1 MNWTVLILFGIAII
15 ALVVFLV
22 LRNIKDKRQLEEQLK
37 NDYPKPKGD
46 EGDTDAEET
55 TK

>member
-1 MNWTVLILFGIAII
+1 MDWTVLILFGIAII

-22 LRNIKDKRQLEEQLK
+22 LRNIKDKTQLEEQLK
-37 NDYPKPKGD
+37 NDYPKPKAD
-46 EGDTDAEET
+46 EGDADAEES